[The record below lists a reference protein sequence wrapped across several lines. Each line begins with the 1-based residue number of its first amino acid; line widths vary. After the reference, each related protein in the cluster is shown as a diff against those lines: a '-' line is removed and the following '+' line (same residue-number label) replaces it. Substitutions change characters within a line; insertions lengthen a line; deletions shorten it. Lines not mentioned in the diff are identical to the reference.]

1 MDPANDKT
9 GEMFSVDET
18 EKSQDCV
25 EAAIAFVCT
34 SCKRQL
40 CLQNCNW

>member
-18 EKSQDCV
+18 EKPPPYN
-25 EAAIAFVCT
+25 T
-34 SCKRQL
+34 SY
-40 CLQNCNW
+40 NV